1 MHKEELTRFTEG
13 ESNLETSKEG
23 EGTIREDIEIM
34 HIKFRSPSGASPQRD
49 IRDPYRGDNREQTE
63 AEIMRD
69 LGWVEYDP
77 LQYNLVQVAYQA
89 DDDTIDTCRWVRYEM
104 NRNNPRTLGT
114 QGMVRPIYE

>member
-1 MHKEELTRFTEG
+1 
-13 ESNLETSKEG
+13 
-23 EGTIREDIEIM
+23 
-34 HIKFRSPSGASPQRD
+34 
-49 IRDPYRGDNREQTE
+49 
-63 AEIMRD
+63 MRD

-104 NRNNPRTLGT
+104 NRNNPRALGT